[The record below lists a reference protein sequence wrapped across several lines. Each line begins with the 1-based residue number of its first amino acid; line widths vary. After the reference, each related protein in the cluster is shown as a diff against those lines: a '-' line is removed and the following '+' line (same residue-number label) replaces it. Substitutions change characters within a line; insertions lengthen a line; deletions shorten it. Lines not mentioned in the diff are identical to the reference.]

1 MNMAGEYEQLEM
13 MINLQDQLVGGS
25 AAITFSHA
33 RNMREEDI
41 QLEDFVNENYTDI
54 HNHGGARSEMI

>member
-1 MNMAGEYEQLEM
+1 MGMNMAGEYEQLEM

-41 QLEDFVNENYTDI
+41 
-54 HNHGGARSEMI
+54 